1 MAYVIDTITYQKMF
15 ELSQAA
21 VWKTLKNNISDL
33 KIKHITL
40 SESVEQKR
48 AIDYPHVIVPLPTRS
63 ETRERADW
71 NVHKVKLH
79 FEIKL
84 TTKTEKDYIELSDL
98 IVYTLDQH
106 QDDTRDAG
114 LSKMMFVDTDL
125 DVIWEKNL
133 DGKIYKTTLFIEYE
147 WNG

>member
-1 MAYVIDTITYQKMF
+1 MF

-71 NVHKVKLH
+71 NVHKVKLR

-106 QDDTRDAG
+106 QDDTRGAG

>member
-71 NVHKVKLH
+71 NVHKVKLR